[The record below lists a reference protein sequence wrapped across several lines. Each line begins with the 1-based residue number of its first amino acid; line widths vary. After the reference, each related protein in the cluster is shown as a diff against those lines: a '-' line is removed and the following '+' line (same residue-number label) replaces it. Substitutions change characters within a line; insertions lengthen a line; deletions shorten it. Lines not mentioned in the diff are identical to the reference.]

1 MPMILL
7 AIRVQMEI
15 LFKGSYPKFMSNK
28 DNEIETMRLING
40 IITQMLD
47 PNLYYSRFSFLE
59 SGKEALDI
67 KLKMKKPP
75 DESKKKFYARS
86 PLVES
91 LVPHPSEGRVRAL
104 FSQYQNPYQS
114 AGSLNR

>member
-1 MPMILL
+1 
-7 AIRVQMEI
+7 MEI
-15 LFKGSYPKFMSNK
+15 LFKGSYPKFLSNK

-47 PNLYYSRFSFLE
+47 PNLFYSRFSFLE

-67 KLKMKKPP
+67 KVKINKQQ
-75 DESKKKFYARS
+75 DQTKKKFCARS

-104 FSQYQNPYQS
+104 FSQIKNPYQS
-114 AGSLNR
+114 SASLIR